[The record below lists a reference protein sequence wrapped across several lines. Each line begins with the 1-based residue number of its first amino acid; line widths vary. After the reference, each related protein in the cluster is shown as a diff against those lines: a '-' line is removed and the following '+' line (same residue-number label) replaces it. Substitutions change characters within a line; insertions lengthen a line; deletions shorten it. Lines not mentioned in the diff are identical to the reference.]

1 MSKINK
7 LTKVQEQK
15 MPIYLKKWLDNGY
28 STKPLNRE
36 KTAQSIKW
44 LYEFKNLNAPTLWF
58 CESPLQVQLI
68 INLLKNDLINLMP
81 NLRDNLW
88 TNLSANLWDNL
99 GNNLSDNLRDN
110 LGTNLRNNL
119 CDNLWDNLRD
129 NLGPNLRDNLWTNLR
144 DNLWNKKLKFEYFL
158 SPAFESS
165 WVAFYD
171 FVLNEIFPERKE
183 KFSVFNSECIDFYMN
198 TFLIVPFHNICFISE
213 RPTEIHKLQVGSRY
227 VLHNDGGPCMKFR
240 DDYDFHCLNGIRVSK
255 EIAETPGNLLN
266 SDLIINTKNADV
278 RREIVRKIG
287 NEKICSDL
295 NAICVDKSADGM
307 YELLQLDLKDGRKR
321 PFLKMIN
328 PSIGIYHIE
337 GVHPDCKSVNEALNF
352 RNGTTLQPTKLT

>member
-88 TNLSANLWDNL
+88 TNL
-99 GNNLSDNLRDN
+99 
-110 LGTNLRNNL
+110 
-119 CDNLWDNLRD
+119 
-129 NLGPNLRDNLWTNLR
+129 R

-198 TFLIVPFHNICFISE
+198 TFLIVP
-213 RPTEIHKLQVGSRY
+213 
-227 VLHNDGGPCMKFR
+227 
-240 DDYDFHCLNGIRVSK
+240 
-255 EIAETPGNLLN
+255 
-266 SDLIINTKNADV
+266 
-278 RREIVRKIG
+278 
-287 NEKICSDL
+287 
-295 NAICVDKSADGM
+295 
-307 YELLQLDLKDGRKR
+307 
-321 PFLKMIN
+321 
-328 PSIGIYHIE
+328 
-337 GVHPDCKSVNEALNF
+337 
-352 RNGTTLQPTKLT
+352 